1 MVQIKTAFTTL
12 NSYYHFWDHLIR
24 KNSMLK
30 MFCLVVLILFSM
42 QAKAN
47 QCKTDQVKLQVLGS
61 GGPELDDGRRSSGY
75 LIWYKNKARVLI
87 DAGAGA
93 SAGYEQSD
101 AQFED
106 LQGVLL
112 THLHVDHSADL
123 PAFIKGSYFTS
134 RSTDIGVYGPA
145 ANDLMPSTSDYLQR
159 LMGDKGAF
167 SYLKGYVNKRANADY
182 KVIATDVPLIKGRT
196 FTYSLGNDITAKAT
210 FVHHGP
216 VAAVAWR
223 VELAGCSIVFSGDM
237 SNQFDVLSTFANE
250 ADILVA
256 SNAVP
261 DNASGAALNLHM
273 TPSAIAKIAKQ
284 AQVKQLVLSHF
295 MKRTLTIQKE
305 TLGIIIQRYRGPV
318 HLAIDGLVVS
328 L

>member
-1 MVQIKTAFTTL
+1 MFKKLSILLSILLLVCT
-12 NSYYHFWDHLIR
+12 NSD
-24 KNSMLK
+24 
-30 MFCLVVLILFSM
+30 
-42 QAKAN
+42 AN
-47 QCKTDQVKLQVLGS
+47 QCQTAQVKLQVLGS
-61 GGPELDDGRRSSGY
+61 GGPELDDGRNSSGY

-87 DAGAGA
+87 DTGSGSSIEFGRSGAKI
-93 SAGYEQSD
+93 
-101 AQFED
+101 ED
-106 LQGVLL
+106 LQGILL

-134 RSTDIGVYGPA
+134 RNSDLSLYGPG
-145 ANDLMPSTSDYLQR
+145 ANDLMPSTSNYLQR
-159 LMGDKGAF
+159 LLGDKGAF
-167 SYLKGYVNKRANADY
+167 AYLKGYVNKRTDADY
-182 KVIATDVPLIKGRT
+182 KVVATDVPLIKGQS
-196 FTYSLGNDITAKAT
+196 FNYSLTKDILAKST

-237 SNQFDVLSTFANE
+237 SNQFDVLSAFAKN

-256 SNAVP
+256 NNAVP

-273 TPSAIAKIAKQ
+273 TPSAIAKIAQK

-295 MKRTLTIQKE
+295 MNRTLKIQKE
-305 TLGIIIQRYRGPV
+305 TQGIIRAKYRGPIQ
-318 HLAIDGLVVS
+318 LATDGLIVN

>member
-1 MVQIKTAFTTL
+1 ML
-12 NSYYHFWDHLIR
+12 NPII
-24 KNSMLK
+24 
-30 MFCLVVLILFSM
+30 VIVLILFCANSH
-42 QAKAN
+42 AN

-61 GGPELDDGRRSSGY
+61 GGPELDDGRNSSGY
-75 LIWYKNKARVLI
+75 LIWYENKARVLV
-87 DAGAGA
+87 DAGAG
-93 SAGYEQSD
+93 SSIMFGQSG
-101 AQFED
+101 AKFED
-106 LQGVLL
+106 LQGILL

-123 PAFIKGSYFTS
+123 PAFIKGSFFS
-134 RSTDIGVYGPA
+134 PRSENLSIFGPA
-145 ANDLMPSTSDYLQR
+145 ANERMPSTSNFMQR

-167 SYLKGYVNKRANADY
+167 AYLSGYVNKRANADY
-182 KVIATDVPLIKGRT
+182 KIVATDVPLIKGQT
-196 FTYSLGNDITAKAT
+196 FNYELTKDITAKAT

-237 SNQFDVLSTFANE
+237 SNQFDVLSSFASE

-261 DNASGAALNLHM
+261 DNASGAAVNLHM

-284 AQVKQLVLSHF
+284 ALVKQLVLSHF
-295 MKRTLTIQKE
+295 MKRTLNIQKE
-305 TLGIIIQRYRGPV
+305 TQGIIRAKYRGPI
-318 HLAIDGLVVS
+318 HLASDGLIVN

>member
-1 MVQIKTAFTTL
+1 
-12 NSYYHFWDHLIR
+12 
-24 KNSMLK
+24 MLK
-30 MFCLVVLILFSM
+30 IALLLMLISLSHVVY
-42 QAKAN
+42 AN
-47 QCKTDQVKLQVLGS
+47 QCKTEQVKLQVLGS
-61 GGPELDDGRRSSGY
+61 GGPELDDGRNSSGY
-75 LIWYKNKARVLI
+75 LIWYKNKARVLV
-87 DAGAGA
+87 DAGAG
-93 SAGYEQSD
+93 SSVMFGQSG
-101 AQFED
+101 AKFED

-123 PAFIKGSYFTS
+123 PVLIKGSHFTS
-134 RSTDIGVYGPA
+134 RNTHLPLYGPA
-145 ANDLMPSTSDYLQR
+145 ANDLMPSTSNFMQR
-159 LMGDKGAF
+159 IIGDKGAF
-167 SYLKGYVNKRANADY
+167 AYLSGYVNKRANADY
-182 KVIATDVPLIKGRT
+182 KIVATDVPLIKGQT
-196 FTYSLGNDITAKAT
+196 FNYALSKDITAKAT

-237 SNQFDVLSTFANE
+237 SNQFDVLSAFANE

-261 DNASGAALNLHM
+261 DNASGAAVNLHM

-295 MKRTLTIQKE
+295 MKRTLNIQKE
-305 TLGIIIQRYRGPV
+305 TQGIIRAKYRGPIL
-318 HLAIDGLVVS
+318 LATDGLLVN

>member
-1 MVQIKTAFTTL
+1 MLRIVL
-12 NSYYHFWDHLIR
+12 VLMLISLS
-24 KNSMLK
+24 N
-30 MFCLVVLILFSM
+30 I
-42 QAKAN
+42 ANAN

-61 GGPELDDGRRSSGY
+61 GGPELDDGRNSSGY

-87 DAGAGA
+87 DMGAG
-93 SAGYEQSD
+93 SSVEYGKSG

-106 LQGVLL
+106 LQGMLL

-123 PAFIKGSYFTS
+123 PAFIKGSYFSS
-134 RSTDIGVYGPA
+134 RSTNLPLYGPA

-167 SYLKGYVNKRANADY
+167 AYLNDYVNKRTDANY
-182 KVIATDVPLIKGRT
+182 KLIATDVPLVKGQT
-196 FTYSLGNDITAKAT
+196 FEYSLGNDIEAKST

-223 VELAGCSIVFSGDM
+223 VELANCSIVFSGDM
-237 SNQFDVLSTFANE
+237 SNQFDVLSAFANE
-250 ADILVA
+250 ADILVV

-273 TPSAIAKIAKQ
+273 TPATIAKIAKQ

-295 MKRTLTIQKE
+295 MKRTLAIQKE
-305 TLGIIIQRYRGPV
+305 SKGIIKQKYRGPI
-318 HLAIDGLVVS
+318 HLATDGLVVS

>member
-1 MVQIKTAFTTL
+1 
-12 NSYYHFWDHLIR
+12 
-24 KNSMLK
+24 MLK
-30 MFCLVVLILFSM
+30 ICSLVLLILLSI
-42 QAKAN
+42 QTKAN
-47 QCKTDQVKLQVLGS
+47 QCKSDQVKLQVLGS
-61 GGPELDDGRRSSGY
+61 GGPELDDGRHSSGY
-75 LIWYKNKARVLI
+75 LIWYQNKARVLI
-87 DAGAGA
+87 DAGAG
-93 SAGYEQSD
+93 SSVEYGQSG

-106 LQGVLL
+106 LQGILL

-134 RSTDIGVYGPA
+134 RSSDLGLYGPA

-159 LMGDKGAF
+159 SMGDKGAF
-167 SYLKGYVNKRANADY
+167 AYLKGYVNKRANADY
-182 KVIATDVPLIKGRT
+182 KVVATDVPLVKGQT
-196 FTYSLGNDITAKAT
+196 STYTLGNDITAKAT

-237 SNQFDVLSTFANE
+237 SNQFNVLSSFASE

-256 SNAVP
+256 NNAIP

-273 TPSAIAKIAKQ
+273 TPSTIAKIAKQ
-284 AQVKQLVLSHF
+284 AKVKQLVLSHF
-295 MKRTLTIQKE
+295 MQRTLTIQKE
-305 TLGIIIQRYRGPV
+305 TQGIIRQKYRGPI
-318 HLAIDGLVVS
+318 HLAIDGMIVS